1 MSERSAIE
9 IYNDIAK
16 VTDGRRFTQA
26 YFALSEE
33 EKAAFAKNYFA
44 DLTKAVVYEL
54 ETQGFCPLMDEL
66 IELGKDV
73 PVIVYAV
80 FLELSAYYQTNAASD
95 IRNTEYVPYLPKRFF
110 WEDRNLFTGI
120 VRGKET
126 ALPVAKNIRKWGR
139 SAHLIAV
146 KAQKEADPSQK
157 AEEII
162 ESASNGAQ
170 TIIAEA
176 KKQADVIISEAR
188 ASAEEEL
195 EKARTEAGVLI
206 ARAEEEASARADA
219 CAETVARK
227 LVKKHIAAEQAAF
240 RTECN
245 EEIEALN
252 IKYRNSVA
260 SAEINHDEMCEKT
273 NEYQRTFVNSI
284 DGMVAELSAMKA
296 GFYEHLHKWQVDLY
310 PKDVRPIAER
320 FLELYKLIK
329 VDGIINEQI
338 LFCEAGE
345 SEKIPVE
352 SAENALPVSSAEKTI
367 QGLNK
372 LNKNLNTFLHRY
384 EASLSSLGL
393 YAYYPKAGEIFDDIW
408 HICDEN
414 DDCEGKPVA
423 ACVAPG
429 IAKKAFD
436 AEEDDV
442 IIPAIVTVAE

>member
-176 KKQADVIISEAR
+176 KKGYEFAGWTNVKGIDEIDLEVKIVDGKIEDIRFDGEAC
-188 ASAEEEL
+188 AICTSATSIMIDTLIGKDLKEAKEVYDHYNKMIEEKNYDPEKLNCAIVYDDICKQPNRKKCALIPWWGIEKAFLIYENNTKL
-195 EKARTEAGVLI
+195 EK
-206 ARAEEEASARADA
+206 
-219 CAETVARK
+219 
-227 LVKKHIAAEQAAF
+227 
-240 RTECN
+240 
-245 EEIEALN
+245 
-252 IKYRNSVA
+252 
-260 SAEINHDEMCEKT
+260 
-273 NEYQRTFVNSI
+273 
-284 DGMVAELSAMKA
+284 
-296 GFYEHLHKWQVDLY
+296 
-310 PKDVRPIAER
+310 
-320 FLELYKLIK
+320 
-329 VDGIINEQI
+329 
-338 LFCEAGE
+338 
-345 SEKIPVE
+345 
-352 SAENALPVSSAEKTI
+352 
-367 QGLNK
+367 
-372 LNKNLNTFLHRY
+372 
-384 EASLSSLGL
+384 
-393 YAYYPKAGEIFDDIW
+393 
-408 HICDEN
+408 
-414 DDCEGKPVA
+414 
-423 ACVAPG
+423 
-429 IAKKAFD
+429 
-436 AEEDDV
+436 
-442 IIPAIVTVAE
+442 